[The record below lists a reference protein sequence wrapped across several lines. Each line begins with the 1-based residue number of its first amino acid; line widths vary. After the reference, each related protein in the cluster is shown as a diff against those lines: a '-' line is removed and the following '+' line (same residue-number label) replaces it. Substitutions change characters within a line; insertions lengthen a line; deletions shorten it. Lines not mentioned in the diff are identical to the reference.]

1 MELDLT
7 RLNSLAFTDF
17 KREQEKKQ
25 APEAPESPAETQ
37 TASGE
42 YKTLTEPKKP
52 LETLTEGLEGIHKL
66 QRQADAKKQDID
78 RSLAICREYQQNIK
92 TSSQLQ
98 TEILKGVRAGE
109 DIYSLF
115 LKAVKAISLMTS
127 NTVFYSQ
134 LEGDIRA
141 IYGRGLLDPLPLQ
154 IELQQVQERL
164 KRLREAEE
172 REPQRPQQDRKE
184 AEEANG
190 MGNSEDRLLTIA
202 EIAQELKLP
211 ESTVRSPALCGCR
224 LAGEG
229 TKRQ

>member
-25 APEAPESPAETQ
+25 APESPTETQ

-52 LETLTEGLEGIHKL
+52 LETLTEGLQGIHKL

-98 TEILKGVRAGE
+98 TEILKGAKAGE
-109 DIYSLF
+109 SIYSLF

-127 NTVFYSQ
+127 NNVFYSQ

-141 IYGRGLLDPLPLQ
+141 IYGQGLLDPLPLQ
-154 IELQQVQERL
+154 IELQQTQERL
-164 KRLREAEE
+164 TKLREAEQRELDGDSKE
-172 REPQRPQQDRKE
+172 RIKRAIKAHE
-184 AEEANG
+184 AK
-190 MGNSEDRLLTIA
+190 IA
-202 EIAQELKLP
+202 DLESLIKRERIIA
-211 ESTVRSPALCGCR
+211 
-224 LAGEG
+224 
-229 TKRQ
+229 

>member
-25 APEAPESPAETQ
+25 APEKPTETQ

-42 YKTLTEPKKP
+42 YKTITETKKP

-78 RSLAICREYQQNIK
+78 RSLAVYREYQQNIK

-98 TEILKGVRAGE
+98 TEILKGAKAGE
-109 DIYSLF
+109 SVYSLL
-115 LKAVKAISLMTS
+115 LKACKAISLMTS
-127 NTVFYSQ
+127 NSVFYSQ
-134 LEGDIRA
+134 IEGDIRA
-141 IYGRGLLDPLPLQ
+141 IYGQGLLDPLPLQ

-164 KRLREAEE
+164 QRLREALN
-172 REPQRPQQDRKE
+172 REIEADAKDRIQRAIKAHE
-184 AEEANG
+184 AK
-190 MGNSEDRLLTIA
+190 IA
-202 EIAQELKLP
+202 GL
-211 ESTVRSPALCGCR
+211 ESLI
-224 LAGEG
+224 
-229 TKRQ
+229 KRECITA

>member
-1 MELDLT
+1 MNLDVT
-7 RLNSLAFTDF
+7 RLNSLAFMGF
-17 KREQEKKQ
+17 SVEKT
-25 APEAPESPAETQ
+25 APKKPPETQ
-37 TASGE
+37 IERGG
-42 YKTLTEPKKP
+42 YKTLTKPKKP

-78 RSLAICREYQQNIK
+78 RSLAICREYQQNIT

-98 TEILKGVRAGE
+98 TEILKGAKAGE
-109 DIYSLF
+109 SIYSLF

-141 IYGRGLLDPLPLQ
+141 IYGQGLLDPLPLQ

-172 REPQRPQQDRKE
+172 RELEADSRDRIKRAVQAHE
-184 AEEANG
+184 N
-190 MGNSEDRLLTIA
+190 RIA
-202 EIAQELKLP
+202 ELEALIAKGA
-211 ESTVRSPALCGCR
+211 ESKAR
-224 LAGEG
+224 
-229 TKRQ
+229 

>member
-7 RLNSLAFTDF
+7 RLNSLVFTDF

-25 APEAPESPAETQ
+25 APESPAETQ
-37 TASGE
+37 TSSGE

-78 RSLAICREYQQNIK
+78 RSLAIYREYQQNMK

-98 TEILKGVRAGE
+98 TEILKGAKAGE
-109 DIYSLF
+109 NVYSLL

-141 IYGRGLLDPLPLQ
+141 IYGQGLLDPVPLQ
-154 IELQQVQERL
+154 IELQETQERL
-164 KRLREAEE
+164 TRLREALNREIEPDAKE
-172 REPQRPQQDRKE
+172 RIQRAVKAHE
-184 AEEANG
+184 AK
-190 MGNSEDRLLTIA
+190 IA
-202 EIAQELKLP
+202 DL
-211 ESTVRSPALCGCR
+211 ESLIQRDKTA
-224 LAGEG
+224 
-229 TKRQ
+229 